1 MNFSSDAM
9 ALLTKLPYSGN
20 IRELK
25 NIVERTIIISGK
37 QTLTADDFEPQ
48 INSCSRTTT
57 INSDGLTLDDMERHS
72 IIASLKKHNNN
83 LSHVALDLGL
93 SRAALYRRLEKYDI
107 NNRTAKKG
115 AVFKVDYK
123 KEKDGF
129 LGCRVLEY

>member
-1 MNFSSDAM
+1 MEFSSDAM
-9 ALLTKLPYSGN
+9 TLLTRLPYSGN

-37 QTLTADDFEPQ
+37 KTLMADDFEPQ
-48 INSCSRTTT
+48 INSCSRTTAT
-57 INSDGLTLDDMERHS
+57 VNSDGLTLDDIERHS

-107 NNRTAKKG
+107 N
-115 AVFKVDYK
+115 YK
-123 KEKDGF
+123 K
-129 LGCRVLEY
+129 

>member
-1 MNFSSDAM
+1 MRGPAAPHWLRERVTSPIQVCGMEIA
-9 ALLTKLPYSGN
+9 ALRRT
-20 IRELK
+20 
-25 NIVERTIIISGK
+25 IVERTIIISGK

-57 INSDGLTLDDMERHS
+57 INSDGLTLEDMERHS

-107 NNRTAKKG
+107 N
-115 AVFKVDYK
+115 YK
-123 KEKDGF
+123 K
-129 LGCRVLEY
+129 